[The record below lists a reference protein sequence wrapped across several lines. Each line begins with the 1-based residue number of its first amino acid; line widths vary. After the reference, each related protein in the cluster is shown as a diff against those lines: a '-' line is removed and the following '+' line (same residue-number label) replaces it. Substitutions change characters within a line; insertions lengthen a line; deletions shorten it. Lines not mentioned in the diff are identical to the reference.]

1 MLSTL
6 RPELSRTLR
15 SAALLLALIQAP
27 GCGYSLV
34 GRASNLPAD
43 VGKVYIRPLE
53 NKTQR
58 SQVEQFLT
66 SAIAKE
72 LVTRRR
78 FQVVSTATGADA
90 ELSGAVTGFVVTPV
104 TFDRE
109 GRATEYEISILTR
122 MSFRRI
128 AEPATELWSNDR
140 YQFREN
146 YKLDVSAEGFFDL
159 EDTAIE
165 KLSERFAETLV
176 TTLLEGF

>member
-1 MLSTL
+1 MSSPT
-6 RPELSRTLR
+6 RREPVRTLL
-15 SAALLLALIQAP
+15 SLALLATVLPLAS
-27 GCGYSLV
+27 CGYSLV
-34 GRASNLPAD
+34 GRASNLPSD
-43 VGKVYIRPLE
+43 VAKVYIRPLE
-53 NKTQR
+53 NGTQR

-66 SAIAKE
+66 SAIAQE

-78 FQVVSTATGADA
+78 FQVVPTLANADA
-90 ELSGAVTGFVVTPV
+90 ELSGAVTGFLVTPV

-122 MSFRRI
+122 MSFRRTDDSR
-128 AEPATELWSNDR
+128 TELWSNDR

-165 KLSERFAETLV
+165 KLAERFAETMV

>member
-1 MLSTL
+1 MHKICG
-6 RPELSRTLR
+6 R
-15 SAALLLALIQAP
+15 SSGLPQLVAASFAMFSFL

-34 GRASNLPAD
+34 GRASNLPSD
-43 VGKVYIRPLE
+43 ISEVYIRPLE
-53 NKTQR
+53 NRTQR

-66 SAIAKE
+66 SAIAQE
-72 LVTRRR
+72 LVTRQR
-78 FQVVSTATGADA
+78 FQVVQSPANADA

-109 GRATEYEISILTR
+109 GRATEYEISILSR
-122 MSFRRI
+122 LVLRRTGDD
-128 AEPATELWSNDR
+128 PVELWSSDR
-140 YQFREN
+140 FQFREN

-165 KLSERFAETLV
+165 KLAGRFAETLV